1 MTKRDMVLSV
11 IFLIT
16 AYDSNNLKIKKNL
29 SKKMIAILD
38 EVTTNSPL
46 SYTQSQD
53 SLNLQG

>member
-1 MTKRDMVLSV
+1 MVLSV